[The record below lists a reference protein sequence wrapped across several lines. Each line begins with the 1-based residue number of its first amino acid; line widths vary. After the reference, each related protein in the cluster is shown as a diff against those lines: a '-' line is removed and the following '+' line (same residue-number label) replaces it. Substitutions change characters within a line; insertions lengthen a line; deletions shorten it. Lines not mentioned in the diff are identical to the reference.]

1 MHWLVLPTLEA
12 AQARANDLSVAM
24 GYPHP
29 STGTERASLPMEHP
43 TNEEGA
49 VPIGPAVWSW
59 VEGGLV
65 DMASL
70 LTDVERSALYDR
82 AEMAAAG
89 WYRDGTP
96 PLGG

>member
-1 MHWLVLPTLEA
+1 MHWLVLPTLVA
-12 AQARANDLSVAM
+12 AQARANELSVAM

-29 STGTERASLPMEHP
+29 ATGTERASLPMEHP
-43 TNEEGA
+43 TDDECA
-49 VPIGPAVWSW
+49 VPIDPAVWSW

-70 LTDVERSALYDR
+70 LTDVEQSALYDR
-82 AEMAAAG
+82 AEMRAAG

-96 PLGG
+96 FEE